1 MKKTIFIP
9 ILFLIILNMSLL
21 NCSDDGSDSDT
32 QMPPG
37 SLDTSFGNGGI
48 VTTPIGTGDDS
59 TYAIAIQSDG
69 KIVVAGFANLS
80 SNNDFAL
87 ARYNYDGSLDTN
99 FGTGGKVTT
108 NFSSN
113 ADFGQAIAIDTYGR
127 IVVAGYCNSSDLDF
141 ALARYYSNGSLDSS
155 FGTNGIVKTNFGSG
169 GDTARA
175 VVIDAY
181 GRIVAAGD
189 AFMGSNNDFA
199 FARYYSNGSLDIGF
213 GNNGKLTTTIGS
225 GHDSARAIAID
236 SNGRIVV
243 AGYANNGTNYDF
255 ALARYYSNGSL
266 DSTFGNG
273 GKIMTPIGSS
283 DDYAYAIAIDSYDRI
298 VVAGYAKIG
307 SYSDFALARY
317 YPDGGLDTSFGTDGK
332 VTTPIGSSDD
342 TAYAIGIDANGRIV
356 VAGYVYNGSNY
367 DFALARY
374 NPDGTLDTTFG
385 NGGIV
390 TTDFGVG
397 DDQAFC
403 LAIDANGKIVVA
415 GKARNGSNMDFAL
428 ARYNP

>member
-255 ALARYYSNGSL
+255 ALARY
-266 DSTFGNG
+266 
-273 GKIMTPIGSS
+273 
-283 DDYAYAIAIDSYDRI
+283 
-298 VVAGYAKIG
+298 
-307 SYSDFALARY
+307 
-317 YPDGGLDTSFGTDGK
+317 
-332 VTTPIGSSDD
+332 
-342 TAYAIGIDANGRIV
+342 
-356 VAGYVYNGSNY
+356 
-367 DFALARY
+367 